1 MEFNENQTTM
11 GYRNVSTSLIMKIA
25 SIPYEDD
32 NLIRFNFMWGYV
44 MAEVIISKAD
54 FTSVPNL
61 GKGDLVQVTGK
72 SEARPH
78 EDITQ
83 NIVITLYAQR
93 IRKLAKENKKLRS
106 EKVSRSRV
114 TTKAQEE
121 DIDSLEVRLERLE
134 L

>member
-1 MEFNENQTTM
+1 
-11 GYRNVSTSLIMKIA
+11 
-25 SIPYEDD
+25 
-32 NLIRFNFMWGYV
+32 MWGYV

-54 FTSVPNL
+54 FTSIPNL